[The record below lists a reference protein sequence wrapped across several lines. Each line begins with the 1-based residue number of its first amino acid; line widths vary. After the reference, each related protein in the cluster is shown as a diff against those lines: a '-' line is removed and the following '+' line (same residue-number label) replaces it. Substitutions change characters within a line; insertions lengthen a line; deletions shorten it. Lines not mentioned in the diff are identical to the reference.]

1 MSTEEPR
8 HPSGTPDDGRPVA
21 SVSIAKGRPVL
32 ASDDAAAEAFRRN
45 SPRKRRH
52 FPPEPKTWR
61 DAGFDHAAA
70 EALVLRHLLNARS
83 MTGRVLSDATC
94 LDLGLVQDA
103 LESLKD
109 KKLVVRRGTTVMG
122 DFVNELTD
130 AGREKALQSR
140 SITHYV
146 GPAPVPWHHYLQHL
160 EAQSVRALSP
170 TMEDLQRAFADLQV
184 SDELYDQLGPAITSG
199 RALFLHGEPGNGK
212 TSLAERM
219 TRCFGG
225 EVWLP
230 YTLDIGGHYV
240 KLFDPAVHRPVEVD
254 AKTKEQQDRR
264 WVLVERPTL
273 VAGGEL
279 SLPMLEIQHDPTTN
293 TAEAP
298 LQLKANL
305 GTFVVDDF
313 GRGVTAPRDL
323 LNRWIYPLERG
334 LDFLSLPDGRKFS
347 SPFDCVLVFSTNLEP
362 RDLADE
368 AFLRRIPY
376 KIHVGDPTEDE
387 FEALV
392 VHEARQMGIQL
403 PERSVHYLLERH
415 YRLHGRPM
423 RFCHPRD
430 LLQQVRHLCDFE
442 RREATAG
449 PKEWDRV
456 VGNYFGHYGPPRG
469 ATPLSPR

>member
-1 MSTEEPR
+1 MATDDPKPPGRSESPR
-8 HPSGTPDDGRPVA
+8 TVA
-21 SVSIAKGRPVL
+21 SVSISRGRPVSQ
-32 ASDDAAAEAFRRN
+32 SDEAAAAVFRRSSPRRRPFTPAVPRTWREAGFDRAAAEN
-45 SPRKRRH
+45 
-52 FPPEPKTWR
+52 
-61 DAGFDHAAA
+61 
-70 EALVLRHLLNARS
+70 LILRTLLNARS
-83 MTGRVLSDATC
+83 MTGRAVADAIC

-103 LESLKD
+103 MDALKE

-130 AGREKALQSR
+130 GGRDKALQSR
-140 SITHYV
+140 AITHYL
-146 GPAPVPWHHYLQHL
+146 GPAPVPWAHYLKAL
-160 EAQSVRALSP
+160 ELQSLRNLTP
-170 TMEDLQRAFADLQV
+170 TMEDLLRAFSDLQV
-184 SDELYDQLGPAITSG
+184 SDELYEQLGPAVTSG

-219 TRCFGG
+219 TRCFEGD
-225 EVWLP
+225 VWLP
-230 YTLDIGGHYV
+230 HTIDIGGHYI
-240 KLFDPAVHRPVEVD
+240 KLFDPAVHRPVEID
-254 AKTKEQQDRR
+254 AKTKENLDRR
-264 WVLVERPTL
+264 WILVQRPTL

-279 SLPMLEIQHDPTTN
+279 TLGQLEIQHDPASN
-293 TAEAP
+293 LNEAP

-313 GRGVTAPRDL
+313 GRGVTAPREL
-323 LNRWIYPLERG
+323 LNRWVYPLERG
-334 LDFLSLPDGRKFS
+334 RDFLSLPDGRKFS
-347 SPFDCVLVFSTNLEP
+347 SPFDCLLVFSTNLEP

-376 KIHVGDPTEDE
+376 KIHVGDPSEDE

-392 VHEARQMGIQL
+392 VREAAQMGVQL

-415 YRLHGRPM
+415 YRLNRRPM

-442 RREATAG
+442 RRVPTAG

-456 VGNYFGHYGPPRG
+456 VGNYFGHYAPPHG
-469 ATPLSPR
+469 ATPTPPR